1 MLKKNFYA
9 IFVLVIYMKEKK
21 LEKKIRKSTKEKN
34 YEKSKFILLECYIK
48 HFRKMLKYKHENIDN
63 NWYMYDYLIKIK
75 DVYLDYYSRD
85 IDKMIE
91 VLYSNNY
98 DLKGQIVWLIEN
110 AEIFNDYK
118 L

>member
-1 MLKKNFYA
+1 
-9 IFVLVIYMKEKK
+9 MKEKN

-34 YEKSKFILLECYIK
+34 YENSKFILLECYIK

-98 DLKGQIVWLIEN
+98 DLKCQIVWLIEN